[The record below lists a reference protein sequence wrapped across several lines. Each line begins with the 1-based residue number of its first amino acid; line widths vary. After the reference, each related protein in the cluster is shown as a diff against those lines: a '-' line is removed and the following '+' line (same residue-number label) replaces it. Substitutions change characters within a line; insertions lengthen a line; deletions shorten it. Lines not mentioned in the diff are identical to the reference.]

1 MRPIIHSLRIKMYNL
16 SGQLVLSGSLSFLC
30 KKNTSLH
37 FFVGAA
43 ESVVDLD
50 IGRWRRPI

>member
-16 SGQLVLSGSLSFLC
+16 SGPLVLSGSLSFLC
-30 KKNTSLH
+30 KNNTSLH